1 MKLLS
6 ILLTLNTM
14 IITENKEEKFQTIY
28 LGGGCFWCIESVFKK
43 VRGIVSISP
52 GYMGGDNPDPTYE
65 EVCEGYTNHVE
76 VVKIE
81 YDDNINI
88 SQILSI
94 FFVVHDP
101 TSINRQGADVGTQY
115 RSAIFCNTEERSLIV
130 DFIQYLEKE
139 NIFKDKIVTEVN
151 NIGDFYVAEEYHHDY
166 FTKNPENA
174 YCQAV
179 INPKLEKLR
188 VNFSD
193 LISE

>member
-1 MKLLS
+1 M
-6 ILLTLNTM
+6 NRV
-14 IITENKEEKFQTIY
+14 IY

-52 GYMGGDNPDPTYE
+52 GYMGGDNPNPTYE

-115 RSAIFCNTEERSLIV
+115 RSAIFCNPDERSLIV

-151 NIGDFYVAEEYHHDY
+151 NIGDFYVAEQYHHDY

-179 INPKLEKLR
+179 INPKLAKLR

>member
-1 MKLLS
+1 M
-6 ILLTLNTM
+6 NRV
-14 IITENKEEKFQTIY
+14 IY

-43 VRGIVSISP
+43 VKGITSILP
-52 GYMGGDNPDPTYE
+52 GYMGGDNPNPTYE

-81 YDDNINI
+81 YDDSIDI
-88 SQILSI
+88 SQILSV

-101 TSINRQGADVGTQY
+101 TSINRQGADVGSQY

-130 DFIQYLEKE
+130 DYIQFLEME
-139 NIFKDKIVTEVN
+139 NIFEDKIVTEVN
-151 NIGDFYVAEEYHHDY
+151 NIGDFYIAEEYHHDY

-179 INPKLEKLR
+179 INPKLVKLR
-188 VNFSD
+188 LNFSD
-193 LISE
+193 LLFE

>member
-1 MKLLS
+1 MNS
-6 ILLTLNTM
+6 I
-14 IITENKEEKFQTIY
+14 IY

-43 VRGIVSISP
+43 VKGVLSITP
-52 GYMGGDNPDPTYE
+52 GYMGGDIPNPTYE

-76 VVKIE
+76 VVKVE
-81 YDDNINI
+81 YDNKINI

-115 RSAIFCNTEERSLIV
+115 RSAIFCNSKERPLIV
-130 DFIQYLEKE
+130 DFIQELESE
-139 NIFKDKIVTEVN
+139 NIFDDKIVTEVN
-151 NIGDFYVAEEYHHDY
+151 NIKDFYTAEEYHHDY
-166 FTKNPENA
+166 FAKNPTNA

-179 INPKLEKLR
+179 INPKIVKLKS
-188 VNFSD
+188 NFSN

>member
-1 MKLLS
+1 MNS
-6 ILLTLNTM
+6 I
-14 IITENKEEKFQTIY
+14 IY

-43 VRGIVSISP
+43 VKGVLSITP
-52 GYMGGDNPDPTYE
+52 GYMGGDIPNPTYE

-76 VVKIE
+76 VVKVE
-81 YDDNINI
+81 YDNKINI

-115 RSAIFCNTEERSLIV
+115 RSAIFCNSKERPLIV
-130 DFIQYLEKE
+130 DFIQELESE
-139 NIFKDKIVTEVN
+139 NIFDDKIVTEVN
-151 NIGDFYVAEEYHHDY
+151 NIKDFYSAEEYHHDY
-166 FTKNPENA
+166 FAKNPANA

-179 INPKLEKLR
+179 INPKIVKLKS
-188 VNFSD
+188 NFSN

>member
-1 MKLLS
+1 M
-6 ILLTLNTM
+6 NRV
-14 IITENKEEKFQTIY
+14 IY

-179 INPKLEKLR
+179 INPKLSKLKS
-188 VNFSD
+188 NFSG

>member
-1 MKLLS
+1 M
-6 ILLTLNTM
+6 NRV
-14 IITENKEEKFQTIY
+14 IY

-52 GYMGGDNPDPTYE
+52 GYMGGDNPNPTYE

-151 NIGDFYVAEEYHHDY
+151 NIGDFYVAEQYHHDY

-179 INPKLEKLR
+179 INPKLAKLR
-188 VNFSD
+188 SSFSN